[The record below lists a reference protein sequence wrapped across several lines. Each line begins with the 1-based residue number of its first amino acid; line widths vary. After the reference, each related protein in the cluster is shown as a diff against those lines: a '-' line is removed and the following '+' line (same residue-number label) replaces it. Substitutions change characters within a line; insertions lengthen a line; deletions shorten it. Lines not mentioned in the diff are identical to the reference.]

1 LGIEVTDAGSASEYS
16 FGSFRLLPDQQLLLE
31 SDKSVRLSSRAR
43 EILVALLER
52 PGVLV
57 SKEELFARVY
67 FGSPVYRGGKLI
79 GHTMSETMITF
90 LDGKIDSMCGGQKSV
105 SFGYRRVMVE

>member
-1 LGIEVTDAGSASEYS
+1 VPRGVLPSDHPLPYGLARRRFDKPLEVLLGRLGIEVTDAGSASEYS

-31 SDKSVRLSSRAR
+31 GDKSVRLSSRAR

-57 SKEELFARVY
+57 SKEELFPA
-67 FGSPVYRGGKLI
+67 SI
-79 GHTMSETMITF
+79 S
-90 LDGKIDSMCGGQKSV
+90 D
-105 SFGYRRVMVE
+105 RRPTGAAS